1 MTEPDTSQL
10 DADALKSMTP
20 DQINTAREAGRLVRL
35 MTGRDPEPTIT
46 GQITR
51 EDLGRMTPEAI
62 VQARSEGRLDTLLGI
77 TNH

>member
-10 DADALKSMTP
+10 DGDALKGMTP
-20 DQINTAREAGRLVRL
+20 DQINEARTSGRLVRL
-35 MTGRDPEPTIT
+35 LTGRDPEPTTT
-46 GQITR
+46 GQVTR

-62 VQARSEGRLDTLLGI
+62 NRARSEGRLDALLGI